1 MGTGAE
7 TDNTGKEKT
16 KAQVIDDYNNDV
28 DIIMTVDD
36 ETVRRITENR
46 TAVKISDSTPDVILN
61 NVSCAE
67 NLSVTMNYTKLYLAI
82 RGSGVF
88 KGHYHNLGTDIAKQ
102 LPDFLS
108 NPDAI
113 IKLDNGRLNM
123 LTTMA
128 TEYGVMRLYRLNLI
142 VQRI

>member
-1 MGTGAE
+1 MSGVE
-7 TDNTGKEKT
+7 RK
-16 KAQVIDDYNNDV
+16 
-28 DIIMTVDD
+28 
-36 ETVRRITENR
+36 RRINVVDTKLVVEYCSECEHENEFR
-46 TAVKISDSTPDVILN
+46 PDVILN
-61 NVSCAE
+61 NVSGAE
-67 NLSVTMNYTKLYLAI
+67 NLPVIINYTKLYLAI